1 MDPFSL
7 LPSAAAGLGLS
18 PTLTAGVFGIS
29 AVSIALTI
37 INLMR
42 GEPVLAVKCGIGG
55 ASFIT
60 VIWTFG
66 QIGGALGVT

>member
-7 LPSAAAGLGLS
+7 LTSAASGLGLS

-37 INLMR
+37 VNLMR

-55 ASFIT
+55 ASFIA
-60 VIWTFG
+60 VLWGFG
-66 QIGGALGVT
+66 QVSGALGVI

>member
-7 LPSAAAGLGLS
+7 LTSAATGLGLS
-18 PTLTAGVFGIS
+18 PTLTAGVFSIS
-29 AVSIALTI
+29 AVSIALAV

-55 ASFIT
+55 ASFIA
-60 VIWTFG
+60 VLWTFG
-66 QIGGALGVT
+66 HVGGALGVI